1 MFNNSLVLQRNRH
14 PNNTNDKAHVNRTK
28 SNRAS
33 FDSTVKA
40 IILFITGLLLCF
52 FFVNEDYRRENGY
65 DSLSVLKFYHYIF
78 LH

>member
-40 IILFITGLLLCF
+40 IILFIIGLLLLL
-52 FFVNEDYRRENGY
+52 FVNEDYRRENGY
-65 DSLSVLKFYHYIF
+65 EILLLLKFYHYIF